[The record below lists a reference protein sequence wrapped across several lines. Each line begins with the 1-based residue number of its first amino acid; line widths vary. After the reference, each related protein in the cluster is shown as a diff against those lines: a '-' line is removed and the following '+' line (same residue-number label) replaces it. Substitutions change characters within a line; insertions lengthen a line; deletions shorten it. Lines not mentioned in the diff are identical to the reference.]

1 MLLGV
6 RRERFRG
13 VMTSTNILSSSLA
26 FRMAGR
32 LTMGTAGC
40 GPHARATRTG
50 TERDGGGKQP
60 SLVAAVFIS
69 SGIRRHGACVAYSLA
84 CCPHFHSRAV
94 EMPSRSMPACRSAKS
109 TRE

>member
-13 VMTSTNILSSSLA
+13 ATTSTSIVGFSLA
-26 FRMAGR
+26 IRMPGR

-40 GPHARATRTG
+40 GPHTRAIRTG
-50 TERDGGGKQP
+50 AERDGGGKQP

-69 SGIRRHGACVAYSLA
+69 SG
-84 CCPHFHSRAV
+84 
-94 EMPSRSMPACRSAKS
+94 
-109 TRE
+109 TT